1 MLNPFPPN
9 RSHKR
14 SAEESYSNNPRVIK
28 KSKNGPINYEL
39 LPFEEKIKQAAING
53 DLHILKSLFEN
64 DLTLINM
71 KCDSDYTAL
80 YYAAING
87 QFEVVDYLL
96 DKGASIQLDNQLNI
110 IQILKEPKYKQM
122 RKYIKDKRGFD
133 KATLAVL
140 TQKFKVILEKE
151 YLEAKAR
158 NKNFLVIMGESH
170 GNFKNYQIERQVLLL
185 LCELG
190 ISVLYNELPAGREPE
205 FRNQSRD
212 FCIEKLYMENISVDN
227 HPLRD
232 HGATIEERNEV
243 IALEILKHNE
253 HGVLITGALHLQ
265 GLLEH
270 DLSKTYL
277 HVVPFN
283 LIYLDVLSSLSN
295 DFLMNCENVI
305 NVFEDRLTL
314 SEPVIERWN
323 DKTSVSAV
331 DRSWLDISSTLDKI
345 TNSNILG
352 PIFAPSY
359 TIYRM
364 LFDSFTT
371 QPPVTAPAAQSEGK
385 LHMS

>member
-14 SAEESYSNNPRVIK
+14 SAEESFSYNPRDIK
-28 KSKNGPINYEL
+28 KSKNDPINYEL
-39 LPFEEKIKQAAING
+39 LTFEEKIKQAAING
-53 DLHILKSLFEN
+53 DLHILKSFFEN
-64 DLTLINM
+64 DPTLINM

-80 YYAAING
+80 YYAAINW
-87 QFEVVDYLL
+87 QFEVLDYLL
-96 DKGASIQLDNQLNI
+96 DKGASIQLENQLNI

-122 RKYIKDKRGFD
+122 RQYIKDKRGFD

-140 TQKFKVILEKE
+140 TQKIKEILEKE

-185 LCELG
+185 LSELG
-190 ISVLYNELPAGREPE
+190 IKVLYNELPAGREAE

-212 FCIEKLYMENISVDN
+212 FCIKKLNMENISVDN

-243 IALEILKHNE
+243 MALEILKHNE
-253 HGVLITGALHLQ
+253 HGVLITGAFHLQ
-265 GLLEH
+265 GLLEN
-270 DLSKTYL
+270 DLSKTYF
-277 HVVPFN
+277 HIVPFN
-283 LIYLDVLSSLSN
+283 LIYLDVLSSVSN
-295 DFLMNCENVI
+295 DFLINCENVI

-314 SEPVIERWN
+314 SKPVIERWN
-323 DKTSVSAV
+323 ENASVSVV
-331 DRSWLDISSTLDKI
+331 DRRWLDITSALDKI

-359 TIYRM
+359 TM
-364 LFDSFTT
+364 LLNSFTT
-371 QPPVTAPAAQSEGK
+371 QPPVPAPAAQSEGK